1 MNPGIE
7 RPDLVGIK
15 LSTRSGPSLFPEK
28 INFAGDL
35 LNSKQL
41 FMNKTL
47 LLLFLSLL
55 VFAGSCNR
63 NKKEKL
69 TILKITEH
77 GSAKVSDS
85 AIIKVLEN
93 HTNLNVQILYDLNE
107 EVALDG
113 LRKKTIDMAIIPS
126 NTIVNENEMSIRTVM
141 PLLPRILMIV
151 TKPGSKAGTLK
162 DLLEN
167 NFVIYED
174 MSRMDSLF
182 FNKLFRSFH
191 IDPKKINGTLVGN
204 YTLKDPNGSASVYIG
219 LTHLHN
225 PSVLKLLESG
235 WSLFSLDKVSRLGHG
250 SAAEGFQM
258 AYPWAYPYVFPKDY
272 YAGKPDEP
280 VLTVAIHDVLVS
292 RNDLEP
298 EKVYEVVSTLIENKS
313 NLVRQNDIYTQLET
327 DISKCRMS
335 FPLQKGTI
343 NYLNRDKPSIWVRYA
358 NMLWP
363 VLSVLAIFW
372 GAIVSFQKRLKKQL
386 KERIDKYYSELL
398 HIRGKAFDDKYEGS
412 KEELLEKLMHIR
424 SRAFN
429 SLKNNKLV
437 ADDSFIIFL
446 RLYQEILDE
455 IATKK

>member
-1 MNPGIE
+1 MIE
-7 RPDLVGIK
+7 NEL
-15 LSTRSGPSLFPEK
+15 
-28 INFAGDL
+28 NAGDF
-35 LNSKQL
+35 LNRLKPALIEFNNSHKDEDGKEISEEMIIDKICSLAEKYYEDL
-41 FMNKTL
+41 FNSCPPEEQYV
-47 LLLFLSLL
+47 LF
-55 VFAGSCNR
+55 
-63 NKKEKL
+63 
-69 TILKITEH
+69 
-77 GSAKVSDS
+77 
-85 AIIKVLEN
+85 
-93 HTNLNVQILYDLNE
+93 
-107 EVALDG
+107 
-113 LRKKTIDMAIIPS
+113 DMAH
-126 NTIVNENEMSIRTVM
+126 
-141 PLLPRILMIV
+141 
-151 TKPGSKAGTLK
+151 
-162 DLLEN
+162 
-167 NFVIYED
+167 D
-174 MSRMDSLF
+174 M
-182 FNKLFRSFH
+182 

-235 WSLFSLDKVSRLGHG
+235 WSLFSLDKVSQLGHG